1 MQWKAFCRMSAVG
14 LLSAAMTSCMQE
26 RVIEVSEITTPTSI
40 PTALRGQA
48 TILRLV
54 FPLSDQQVEPGEFK
68 QGEICYLTVGEFRI
82 DCAVDGSALN
92 LGPNDSNDLLMDNP
106 MIGLE
111 PAHDDKAA
119 AQTMKLY
126 GILFLVGGTLD
137 RLPGALADY
146 IQDPGQ
152 HLNEALAL
160 TDLLLTQKQVEFMG
174 FARGG
179 NFTVSVELTDAGRD
193 KLSDALDEIG
203 QPTGSMQLVGY
214 RGPNVTAK
222 SNGPR

>member
-1 MQWKAFCRMSAVG
+1 MQWKAFCRLSAVG
-14 LLSAAMTSCMQE
+14 FLSATLTSCAHD
-26 RVIEVSEITTPTSI
+26 RVVEVSEMTTPAPI

-48 TILRLV
+48 TILRLS
-54 FPLSDQQVEPGEFK
+54 FPSSDQQIEPGQFE
-68 QGEICYLTVGEFRI
+68 QGEICYLTVGAFRI

-92 LGPNDSNDLLMDNP
+92 LGPNDSNDLLTDNP
-106 MIGLE
+106 MTGLE

-119 AQTMKLY
+119 AQAMKLY
-126 GILFLVGGTLD
+126 GILFLVGGSLD

-152 HLNEALAL
+152 HLTEALAL
-160 TDLLLTQKQVEFMG
+160 TELLLTQKQVEFTG

-193 KLSDALDEIG
+193 KLTDALDEIG
-203 QPTGSMQLVGY
+203 EPAKGAQVVGF
-214 RGPNVTAK
+214 RSLRKN
-222 SNGPR
+222 